1 MRLFVAL
8 VGRDLAREWR
18 SGSWWLPVAFF
29 LLVATLYPFAVGPDA
44 ALLRRTGGG
53 ILWVAALL
61 AALLPVERLF
71 APDRDAGVL
80 DQLALRGIADESI
93 AAAKLVSHM
102 LSWLVSP
109 GAVGGAM
116 MRGAALQSGAA
127 CPFPRLVTGLASG
140 SPALAGLGVMIAAIT
155 LGQRGSGAL
164 GGLLLLPLAIPVL
177 IFGAGML
184 DPLGHSATLF
194 LAAASLV
201 LAAMPPFA
209 AGAALRGARE
219 G

>member
-1 MRLFVAL
+1 MRLFL
-8 VGRDLAREWR
+8 TLIRRDLAREWR

-71 APDRDAGVL
+71 GPDRDAGVL
-80 DQLALRGIADESI
+80 DQLALRGVADETL
-93 AAAKLVSHM
+93 AAAKLVSHTT
-102 LSWLVSP
+102 
-109 GAVGGAM
+109 GFAVPLLLATVP
-116 MRGAALQSGAA
+116 GAALLDLDG
-127 CPFPRLVTGLASG
+127 PGFVRLVTGLAIG
-140 SPALAGLGVMIAAIT
+140 SPALAGLGVMISAMT

-184 DPLGHSATLF
+184 DPLGQSAMLF
-194 LAAASLV
+194 LAASSLLLV
-201 LAAMPPFA
+201 AMTPFA
-209 AGAALRGARE
+209 AGAALRAARE

>member
-1 MRLFVAL
+1 MTLFL
-8 VGRDLAREWR
+8 TLIRRDLAREWR

-71 APDRDAGVL
+71 APDREAGVL
-80 DQLALRGIADESI
+80 DQLALRGVADETL
-93 AAAKLVSHM
+93 AAAKLVSHT
-102 LSWLVSP
+102 LGFAAPLLLATVP
-109 GAVGGAM
+109 
-116 MRGAALQSGAA
+116 GAALLDLDGQTYV
-127 CPFPRLVTGLASG
+127 RLVTGLAIG
-140 SPALAGLGVMIAAIT
+140 SPALAGLGVMISAIT

-184 DPLGHSATLF
+184 DPLGQSAMLF
-194 LAAASLV
+194 LAASSLLLV
-201 LAAMPPFA
+201 AMTPFA
-209 AGAALRGARE
+209 AGAALRAARE

>member
-1 MRLFVAL
+1 MRLFLTL

-18 SGSWWLPVAFF
+18 SGSWWLPVTFF

-71 APDRDAGVL
+71 GPDRDAGVL
-80 DQLALRGIADESI
+80 DQLALRGVADETV
-93 AAAKLVSHM
+93 AAAKM
-102 LSWLVSP
+102 LSHSIGFVVPLLLATIP
-109 GAVGGAM
+109 
-116 MRGAALQSGAA
+116 GAALLDLDGETLS
-127 CPFPRLVTGLASG
+127 RLITGLAIG
-140 SPALAGLGVMIAAIT
+140 APALAGLGVMIAAIT
-155 LGQRGSGAL
+155 LGQRGSSAL

-184 DPLGHSATLF
+184 DPVGNSATLF

-201 LAAMPPFA
+201 LVAMTPFA

-219 G
+219 S

>member
-1 MRLFVAL
+1 MKL
-8 VGRDLAREWR
+8 VLTLIGRDLAREWR

-71 APDRDAGVL
+71 APDRDAGLL
-80 DQLALRGIADESI
+80 DQLALRGVADETV
-93 AAAKLVSHM
+93 AAAKLVSH
-102 LSWLVSP
+102 S
-109 GAVGGAM
+109 VGFAM
-116 MRGAALQSGAA
+116 PLLLATVPGAALLDMDGQTWG
-127 CPFPRLVTGLASG
+127 RLVTGLAIG
-140 SPALAGLGVMIAAIT
+140 APALAGLGVMIAAIT
-155 LGQRGSGAL
+155 LGQRGSSAL

-184 DPLGHSATLF
+184 DPLGHSAILS

-201 LAAMPPFA
+201 LVAMTPFA

-219 G
+219 A

>member
-1 MRLFVAL
+1 MTLFL
-8 VGRDLAREWR
+8 TLIRRDLAREWR

-71 APDRDAGVL
+71 GPDREAGVL
-80 DQLALRGIADESI
+80 DQLALRGVADETL
-93 AAAKLVSHM
+93 AAAKLVSHT
-102 LSWLVSP
+102 L
-109 GAVGGAM
+109 GFAVPLLLATVP
-116 MRGAALQSGAA
+116 GAALLDLDGQTYV
-127 CPFPRLVTGLASG
+127 RLVTGLGIGA
-140 SPALAGLGVMIAAIT
+140 PALAGLGVMISAIT

-184 DPLGHSATLF
+184 DPLGQSAILF
-194 LAAASLV
+194 LAASSLLLV
-201 LAAMPPFA
+201 AMTPFA
-209 AGAALRGARE
+209 AGAALRAARE

>member
-1 MRLFVAL
+1 MTLFL
-8 VGRDLAREWR
+8 TLIRRDLAREWR

-61 AALLPVERLF
+61 AALLPVDRLF
-71 APDRDAGVL
+71 GPDREAGVL
-80 DQLALRGIADESI
+80 DQLALRGVADETL
-93 AAAKLVSHM
+93 AAAKLVSHT
-102 LSWLVSP
+102 LGFAVPLLLATVP
-109 GAVGGAM
+109 GAGLLDLDGQTYV
-116 MRGAALQSGAA
+116 
-127 CPFPRLVTGLASG
+127 RLVTGLALG
-140 SPALAGLGVMIAAIT
+140 APALAGLGVMISAIT

-184 DPLGHSATLF
+184 DPLGQSAMLF
-194 LAAASLV
+194 LAASSLLLV
-201 LAAMPPFA
+201 AMTPFA
-209 AGAALRGARE
+209 AGAALRAARE

>member
-1 MRLFVAL
+1 MTLFL
-8 VGRDLAREWR
+8 SLIGRDLAREWR
-18 SGSWWLPVAFF
+18 SGNWWLPVSFF

-44 ALLRRTGGG
+44 TLLRRTGGG

-80 DQLALRGIADESI
+80 DQLALRGVADEMVAATKLIAHSI
-93 AAAKLVSHM
+93 GFGIPLLLATV
-102 LSWLVSP
+102 P
-109 GAVGGAM
+109 GAVLLDMDGATW
-116 MRGAALQSGAA
+116 G
-127 CPFPRLVTGLASG
+127 RLSLGLAIG
-140 SPALAGLGVMIAAIT
+140 TPALAGLGVMIAAIT
-155 LGQRGSGAL
+155 LGQRGSSAL

-184 DPLGHSATLF
+184 DPLGNSATLF
-194 LAAASLV
+194 LAAASLLLV
-201 LAAMPPFA
+201 AMTPFA

-219 G
+219 A